1 MELQEPLLYPD
12 LKPAPLVT
20 PTRAMVLKQAAE
32 TLRIMSGE
40 LVQRCQRDGAMF
52 LPHLAD
58 ALEVLMQDKP
68 NAMDLA
74 RAEIRG
80 WAALDRAEMSA

>member
-12 LKPAPLVT
+12 MKPAPLVT

-32 TLRIMSGE
+32 TLRVMSGG
-40 LVQRCQRDGAMF
+40 LVQRCQRDQAMF

-58 ALEVLMQDKP
+58 ALEALAENKTT
-68 NAMDLA
+68 LA
-74 RAEIRG
+74 REEMRA
-80 WAALDRAEMSA
+80 WAACDRAGWQA